1 MYFLN
6 IYFLY
11 FLKYIYIYKKVIM
24 GEENDQVPTDRKLKF
39 WAIWLGKC
47 LSKHSGSFPESFCL
61 SWMKEHL

>member
-1 MYFLN
+1 MFIYTMYFLN

-39 WAIWLGKC
+39 WAI
-47 LSKHSGSFPESFCL
+47 
-61 SWMKEHL
+61 